1 MTKTA
6 TSQSKHWHLCSG
18 LHLWSFLKV
27 RKLDFQLNQ
36 NVLKVRKE
44 VCVDWGS
51 KHDWII
57 LILTDQSCHRV
68 KKMQQQLWS
77 SYMNV
82 AHWSRQWYTDVRD
95 KKQYL
100 PVQQEDCIDPRK
112 VLLCSALIVGLYMIA
127 TTSPV
132 TSPELIGAGC
142 SVSNLDQFNA
152 LAALQQ
158 LQAASANSLTAPTT
172 AVPRLKP
179 VVTTR
184 RFLGN
189 SVRMHPYPYYY
200 VQYVPISSKP
210 ELVGPPFTL
219 FLFLLLYLLFS
230 SCINGFWH
238 LNLRRKFFY
247 RCFGLNSFW

>member
-1 MTKTA
+1 
-6 TSQSKHWHLCSG
+6 
-18 LHLWSFLKV
+18 
-27 RKLDFQLNQ
+27 
-36 NVLKVRKE
+36 
-44 VCVDWGS
+44 
-51 KHDWII
+51 
-57 LILTDQSCHRV
+57 
-68 KKMQQQLWS
+68 MQQQLWS

-82 AHWSRQWYTDVRD
+82 AQWSRHWNTDVRD

-152 LAALQQ
+152 LAALQ

-210 ELVGPPFTL
+210 ELVGPTFTL
-219 FLFLLLYLLFS
+219 FIFLFS
-230 SCINGFWH
+230 SYINGLWH
-238 LNLRRKFFY
+238 LKFRRKILLLLQFKLFVKFGNQGDQLFFFFY
-247 RCFGLNSFW
+247 NSNLNGWKMLKCFSVCKLLVCVWACTM

>member
-1 MTKTA
+1 
-6 TSQSKHWHLCSG
+6 
-18 LHLWSFLKV
+18 
-27 RKLDFQLNQ
+27 
-36 NVLKVRKE
+36 
-44 VCVDWGS
+44 
-51 KHDWII
+51 
-57 LILTDQSCHRV
+57 
-68 KKMQQQLWS
+68 
-77 SYMNV
+77 MNV